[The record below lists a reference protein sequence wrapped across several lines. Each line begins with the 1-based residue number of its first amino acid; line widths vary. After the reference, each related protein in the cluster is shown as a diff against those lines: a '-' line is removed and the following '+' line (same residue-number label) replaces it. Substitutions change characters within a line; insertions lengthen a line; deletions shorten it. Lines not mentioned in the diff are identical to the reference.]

1 MIKKKVV
8 KKLNRAITDNEVAK
22 KYPGSGMANEIF
34 VLPKD
39 ALWLPSKHLYLNY
52 TLGGGVPYGKVLEVF
67 GGESSGKTLVS
78 MDFGSVAHSLGGVV
92 IFNDAEQSFDP
103 HWAELNGLDLSR
115 TVIWNETS
123 IEKISDWLADMCIT
137 WRSKLVNNEPIVFIQ
152 DSIAALDCEANINSP
167 QFDAKAEMGNR
178 AKAIYKMLR
187 IRNQMMAE
195 LGVISIFINQ
205 LRAKVGASKFEDPNE
220 TPGGKAMRFYAG
232 QRLAFFQKK
241 QIKVGDDWVGNEV
254 SVRVKKN
261 KVAPPRPS
269 FSTEIYFNEEHGK
282 VGFDKYSNLAELFD
296 RTGVVIKKGGG
307 SYYMRDEDER
317 LVKIVRGEDEFN
329 EKLQN
334 DSELRSKLL
343 KLSKVNTISQT
354 RKKIER
360 IDVNRYKVKTKVVK
374 KQKEVITEDEQP
386 E

>member
-1 MIKKKVV
+1 MIKKKTI
-8 KKLNRAITDNEVAK
+8 KKLNRAITDNETAK
-22 KYPGSGMANEIF
+22 KYPGSGLASEIF
-34 VLPKD
+34 VPAED

-52 TLGGGVPYGKVLEVF
+52 TLGGGILYGRVLEVF

-78 MDFGSVAHSLGGVV
+78 LDFAGVAHSLGGAA

-115 TVIWNETS
+115 TTVWNETS
-123 IEKISDWLADMCIT
+123 IEKISDWLADMCLT
-137 WRSKLVNNEPIVFIQ
+137 WRSKLTNNEPIIFIQ
-152 DSIAALDCEANINSP
+152 DSIAALDCEANINAP

-187 IRNQMMAE
+187 IRNQMMSE
-195 LGVISIFINQ
+195 LGIISIFINQ
-205 LRAKVGASKFEDPNE
+205 LRQKVGASKFEDPNE
-220 TPGGKAMRFYAG
+220 TPGGKAMRFYAS

-241 QIKVGDDWVGNEV
+241 QIKDGDDWIGNEV

-269 FSTEIYFNEEHGK
+269 FTTEIYFNEKYGK

-296 RTGVVIKKGGG
+296 QTGAVVKKGGG
-307 SYYMRDEDER
+307 SYYLRDEDKG

-329 EKLQN
+329 EKLK
-334 DSELRSKLL
+334 DDAELRTKLIR
-343 KLSKVNTISQT
+343 LSKVNTVSKT

-360 IDVNRYKVKTKVVK
+360 LEVNRYKIRTKVVK
-374 KQKEVITEDEQP
+374 KKSSEDDTTDE
-386 E
+386 